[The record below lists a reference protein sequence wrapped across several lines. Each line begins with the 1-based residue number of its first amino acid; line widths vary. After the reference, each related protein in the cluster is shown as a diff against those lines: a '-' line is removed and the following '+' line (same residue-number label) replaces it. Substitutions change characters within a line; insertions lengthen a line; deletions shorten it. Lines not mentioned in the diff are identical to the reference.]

1 MAVQTVDS
9 LQLRRCRLL
18 KVDVEGMESEVL
30 EGARD
35 TIARCRPLLYVEN
48 DRKEHSARL
57 IALIQSFNYRL
68 WWHLPRLYNPNNFR
82 ADGEN
87 LFGNLLSVNV
97 LCVPR
102 ESTTTVDLREIL
114 SPEDDWRKPPAA

>member
-1 MAVQTVDS
+1 
-9 LQLRRCRLL
+9 
-18 KVDVEGMESEVL
+18 
-30 EGARD
+30 
-35 TIARCRPLLYVEN
+35 
-48 DRKEHSARL
+48 
-57 IALIQSFNYRL
+57 
-68 WWHLPRLYNPNNFR
+68 LYNPNNFR
-82 ADGEN
+82 GDGEN

>member
-1 MAVQTVDS
+1 
-9 LQLRRCRLL
+9 
-18 KVDVEGMESEVL
+18 
-30 EGARD
+30 
-35 TIARCRPLLYVEN
+35 
-48 DRKEHSARL
+48 L
-57 IALIQSFNYRL
+57 ITLIQSFNYRL

-87 LFGNLLSVNV
+87 LFGNLLSVNM

-114 SPEDDWRKPPAA
+114 SPEDDWRTPPAA